1 MSSDTRMLKIFERL
15 AFMNN
20 PLVFT
25 SADFVD
31 QDGQAASP
39 QGAALIANDRS
50 AKVLACLAELRQI
63 VFNGIECSCSIPY
76 PGIDHPFSL
85 VTCSRCRALENID
98 KMTQVVEGS

>member
-1 MSSDTRMLKIFERL
+1 MSSDTRMLKIFARL

-63 VFNGIECSCSIPY
+63 IFEDIECDCRRQYPYSIR
-76 PGIDHPFSL
+76 
-85 VTCSRCRALENID
+85 TCSRCRALENID